1 MKKCP
6 YCKTLNDDEQETCV
20 NCLHDI
26 TEVSV
31 MAPPLSKKFSV
42 QITIMIFGLIMLV
55 GGIAAF
61 FSQRDVYYNYLD
73 LMKIP
78 DLTSQ
83 QVAKFQELA
92 NQASFEMTAMLI
104 VSIVGVVTFIAG
116 AVFLAI
122 KYFKQQSK

>member
-26 TEVSV
+26 TEVSP
-31 MAPPLSKKFSV
+31 MAAPLSKKFSA

-73 LMKIP
+73 LM
-78 DLTSQ
+78 
-83 QVAKFQELA
+83 
-92 NQASFEMTAMLI
+92 
-104 VSIVGVVTFIAG
+104 
-116 AVFLAI
+116 
-122 KYFKQQSK
+122 

>member
-6 YCKTLNDDEQETCV
+6 YCKTLNNDEQETCV

-26 TEVSV
+26 TEVSP
-31 MAPPLSKKFSV
+31 MATPLSKKFSA

-104 VSIVGVVTFIAG
+104 VSIVGVATFIAG
-116 AVFLAI
+116 IVFLAI